1 MRRYLRTLSTSAAL
15 ASASSIFLAGC
26 TTDLG
31 DFPLLATK
39 SVDLTNINTQASSSI
54 PKVTGEDSALQFV
67 YLGAMPSLKT
77 ATDHA
82 EDKGDGVALANAH
95 IEVDSWN
102 ALLVNSFKFVVT
114 GSPISK

>member
-1 MRRYLRTLSTSAAL
+1 MSRFTKILLPAAVLSAPFILLT
-15 ASASSIFLAGC
+15 GC
-26 TTDLG
+26 TSDLG
-31 DFPLLATK
+31 TFPLMATK
-39 SVDLTNINTQASSSI
+39 NVDLSNINTQAASNV
-54 PKVTGEDSALQFV
+54 PKVTGDDSAIQFV

-95 IEVDSWN
+95 VEVNSWN
-102 ALLVNSFKFVVT
+102 ALVVNQYKFVVT

>member
-1 MRRYLRTLSTSAAL
+1 MHRFASMLLPAAAL
-15 ASASSIFLAGC
+15 AAPLLLLCGC

-31 DFPLLATK
+31 NFPLLATK
-39 SVDLTNINTQASSSI
+39 AVDLSNINTQAAANI
-54 PKVTGEDSALQFV
+54 PKVSGEDATYQWV

-95 IEVDSWN
+95 VEVQAWN
-102 ALLVNSFKFVVT
+102 ALVVNQFKFVVT

>member
-1 MRRYLRTLSTSAAL
+1 MRRYSRTLSTAAAL
-15 ASASSIFLAGC
+15 ASASFIFLSGC

-31 DFPLLATK
+31 DFPILATK
-39 SVDLTNINTQASSSI
+39 SVDLSNINTQAASTVPRVS
-54 PKVTGEDSALQFV
+54 GDDSALQFV
-67 YLGAMPSLKT
+67 YLGSMPSLKT

-102 ALLVNSFKFVVT
+102 ALFVNQYKFVVT